1 MTIECAVF
9 SVGVIIQV
17 AAFNTWEQV
26 MIGRLV
32 SGLGVGGSYCNVL
45 SPQLADLCIRQLC
58 QLLCLFS
65 TVKLLRRRSVAL

>member
-32 SGLGVGGSYCNVL
+32 SGLGVGGPYSNVL
-45 SPQLADLCIRQLC
+45 SVQRADRCVHQLYR
-58 QLLCLFS
+58 LLCPFS
-65 TVKLLRRRSVAL
+65 TVKLLRRRFVAL